1 LDFFIVLASLPLLL
15 EPPWSEGSTLGV
27 LAITPLLRLGR
38 FLRFARVMRV
48 IPNASHIWK
57 GSARALRASVGV
69 FLVLLTLN
77 LVLAL
82 GANLLF
88 GKILPEHFGDPLI
101 SSYTLFKVFT
111 IEGWY
116 EIPDH
121 LARSG
126 GDQSDVLFLRLYM
139 IVSVLIGGIL
149 GLSLANAVFVDEM
162 VNDNNEELE
171 NRVSELASEIRLL
184 REELKAQAVGEASV
198 ENEGMPSD

>member
-1 LDFFIVLASLPLLL
+1 
-15 EPPWSEGSTLGV
+15 
-27 LAITPLLRLGR
+27 
-38 FLRFARVMRV
+38 
-48 IPNASHIWK
+48 
-57 GSARALRASVGV
+57 VGV